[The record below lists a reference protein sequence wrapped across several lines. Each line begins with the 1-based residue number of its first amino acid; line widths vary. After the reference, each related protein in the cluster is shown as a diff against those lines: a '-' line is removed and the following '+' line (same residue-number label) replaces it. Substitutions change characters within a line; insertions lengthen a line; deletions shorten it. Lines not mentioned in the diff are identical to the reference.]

1 MLVENWKHVQQFNRG
16 PVSRDFPGLYSID
29 MPLIGKAKAVH
40 PDPGGKN
47 GKITKYFSQSFK
59 AESWSAAGSGSA
71 KIECG
76 STALDKD

>member
-1 MLVENWKHVQQFNRG
+1 
-16 PVSRDFPGLYSID
+16 